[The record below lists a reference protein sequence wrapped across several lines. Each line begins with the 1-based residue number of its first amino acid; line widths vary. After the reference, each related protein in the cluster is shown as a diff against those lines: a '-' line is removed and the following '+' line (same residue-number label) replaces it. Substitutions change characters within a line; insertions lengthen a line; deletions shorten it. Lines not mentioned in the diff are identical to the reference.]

1 LFADANGVTEVE
13 AFGTV
18 AVDTTGA
25 GDMFASAALCGLV
38 AGYSYEQ
45 TGRLASYMSAAI
57 VAQFGPRNPH
67 INVTDAFA
75 YAGIQVA

>member
-1 LFADANGVTEVE
+1 
-13 AFGTV
+13 
-18 AVDTTGA
+18 
-25 GDMFASAALCGLV
+25 MFASAALCGLV

-67 INVTDAFA
+67 ISIADAFA

>member
-1 LFADANGVTEVE
+1 
-13 AFGTV
+13 
-18 AVDTTGA
+18 
-25 GDMFASAALCGLV
+25 MFASAALCGLV

-45 TGRLASYMSAAI
+45 TGKLASFMSAAI

-67 INVTDAFA
+67 IDIAAAHA